1 MYVVLSYCLAKRV
14 FDMER
19 LNYIVA
25 MLEQTLGTRAKRHIL
40 GGTLISVSL
49 LFSGLA
55 LTIMTLKTDDKEESD
70 DNEIQI
76 Y

>member
-1 MYVVLSYCLAKRV
+1 M
-14 FDMER
+14 DR
-19 LNYIVA
+19 LNYIVV
-25 MLEQTLGTRAKRHIL
+25 MLEKTLGTRSKRHIL

-55 LTIMTLKTDDKEESD
+55 LTVMTLKTDERENMDEYEEQD
-70 DNEIQI
+70 

>member
-1 MYVVLSYCLAKRV
+1 M
-14 FDMER
+14 DR
-19 LNYIVA
+19 LNYVVA
-25 MLEQTLGTRAKRHIL
+25 MLERTLGTRAKRHIL

-55 LTIMTLKTDDKEESD
+55 LTVMTLKTDDEED
-70 DNEIQI
+70 KDENELQV

>member
-1 MYVVLSYCLAKRV
+1 M
-14 FDMER
+14 DR

-25 MLEQTLGTRAKRHIL
+25 MLEKTLGTRSKRHIM
-40 GGTLISVSL
+40 GGALISVSL

-55 LTIMTLKTDDKEESD
+55 LTVMTLKTEDEGEEN
-70 DNEIQI
+70 DNELQV

>member
-1 MYVVLSYCLAKRV
+1 MDR
-14 FDMER
+14 FD
-19 LNYIVA
+19 YIIT

-55 LTIMTLKTDDKEESD
+55 LTIMTLKTEDKED
-70 DNEIQI
+70 MHNNELQV

>member
-1 MYVVLSYCLAKRV
+1 M
-14 FDMER
+14 DR
-19 LNYIVA
+19 LDYIVA
-25 MLEQTLGTRAKRHIL
+25 MLEKTLGTRSKRHIM

-55 LTIMTLKTDDKEESD
+55 LTVMTLKTEDKEDED
-70 DNEIQI
+70 ENEVQI

>member
-1 MYVVLSYCLAKRV
+1 MDRV
-14 FDMER
+14 
-19 LNYIVA
+19 NYIVA
-25 MLEQTLGTRAKRHIL
+25 MLEKTLGTKSKRHIL

-55 LTIMTLKTDDKEESD
+55 LTVMTLKTEDKEDVDED
-70 DNEIQI
+70 EFQD